1 MELLKQLSDNLI
13 KRTDTR
19 YVRYMYHQIPWKNR
33 MTALVGPRGVGKT
46 TLLLQ
51 YIKQNLKL
59 KDTLYVSAES
69 IYFANHTLFETAMK
83 FNQLG
88 GKHFFIDEIHKYKG
102 WATELKMI
110 YDNLPDLQVVFTGSS
125 VLDIYQGT
133 ADLSR
138 RVLVYKMQ
146 GLSFREYIGMKLGI
160 DLPAYTLEQIV
171 NHEVELP
178 IELDHPLSLFNEY
191 LRQGYYPFYED
202 EGYKMRLNQV
212 VSMTLETD
220 IPQYANYTVT
230 ISRKLKELM
239 QVIADSVPFKPNM
252 STIATTIKADRGL
265 LPDYFELMEKA
276 GLIAQ
281 LHDSTKGVR
290 GLGKVEKVYLDNTN
304 LSFALTS
311 ETPDIGNQRETFC
324 FNQMRVNHTV
334 YNSPI
339 SDFLIDGKTF
349 EIGGK
354 KKGQKQI
361 TEAEEGSHHFFHPHQ
376 LASDKL
382 HDDFMKCC
390 TLAQSLNPWS
400 QGISLDLFLCLLPLY
415 FCLGKFAILR
425 LCLIIFLRQY
435 LQFQYITM
443 FGSVMGKV
451 WQKKKVTIT
460 MVQL

>member
-69 IYFANHTLFETAMK
+69 IYFANHTLFDTAMK

-178 IELDHPLSLFNEY
+178 IEIDHPLSLFNEY

-281 LHDSTKGVR
+281 LHDSTKGIR

-311 ETPDIGNQRETFC
+311 ETPDIGNQRETFF

-339 SDFLIDGKTF
+339 SDFLIAGKTF

-361 TEAEEGSHHFFHPHQ
+361 TEAEEGYIV
-376 LASDKL
+376 K
-382 HDDFMKCC
+382 DDIETGFG
-390 TLAQSLNPWS
+390 N
-400 QGISLDLFLCLLPLY
+400 IIPLW
-415 FCLGKFAILR
+415 
-425 LCLIIFLRQY
+425 
-435 LQFQYITM
+435 T
-443 FGSVMGKV
+443 FGMNY
-451 WQKKKVTIT
+451 
-460 MVQL
+460 